1 MPDQTEEATYAE
13 AVQIAAQ
20 LGGFAPQS
28 ALQRRMR
35 IGYQDAHALQ
45 DRLIA
50 EGHLDAQAVAAERS
64 EHLQRALT
72 SYAEASVTVAAYE
85 EPGGAYGLPR
95 DGFSSYQD
103 ASQVAQDAQETARF
117 YGATAAQLT
126 AAQEGDV
133 RA

>member
-1 MPDQTEEATYAE
+1 VPDQTAEDTYAQ
-13 AVQIAAQ
+13 AVQLAAQ

-28 ALQRRMR
+28 MLQRRLR
-35 IGYQDAHALQ
+35 LGYQDAHALQ

-64 EHLQRALT
+64 EHLQRAL
-72 SYAEASVTVAAYE
+72 ASFAQASASTAAYE
-85 EPGGAYGLPR
+85 ESGVYGIPR

-103 ASQVAQDAQETARF
+103 AAQVARDAQETARF
-117 YGATAAQLT
+117 YGATADQLT
-126 AAQEGDV
+126 AAQKGNV

>member
-1 MPDQTEEATYAE
+1 VPDQTEETYAE

-28 ALQRRMR
+28 ALQRRLR

-50 EGHLDAQAVAAERS
+50 EGHLDAQAVAAERA

-72 SYAEASVTVAAYE
+72 SYTEASATVAAYE
-85 EPGGAYGLPR
+85 ESGGVPGLPR

-103 ASQVAQDAQETARF
+103 ASQVAQDAQEAARF
-117 YGATAAQLT
+117 YGASVAQLT
-126 AAQEGDV
+126 AAQKGDV